1 MKPRQRRNESDTA
14 DRKAFRFCIY
24 EDDRSKLLNEAIWP
38 DSIQVSEWYFKPPDA
53 GNNIN
58 VAAASGDG
66 TTSVVVVA
74 AAAVAATSAD
84 ADVAVDMAMSDD
96 TIVAAYDIN
105 SINDGN

>member
-38 DSIQVSEWYFKPPDA
+38 DSIQVSEWYFKPPDTS
-53 GNNIN
+53 NNIN
-58 VAAASGDG
+58 VAAASGEA
-66 TTSVVVVA
+66 TASASASA
-74 AAAVAATSAD
+74 ADAVAATSAD

-96 TIVAAYDIN
+96 TIVASYDNN